1 MIELMNSVTENTGEI
16 TKGMQQV
23 LNENF
28 RNTNKKVSK
37 QEDYLNNDWTF
48 KMLSGVLLCLS
59 KNSAQDLTKEICTWM
74 QMLMT
79 KNLKSSKKN
88 VNH

>member
-23 LNENF
+23 LNENS

-37 QEDYLNNDWTF
+37 QEDYLNNDQTF
-48 KMLSGVLLCLS
+48 KM
-59 KNSAQDLTKEICTWM
+59 
-74 QMLMT
+74 
-79 KNLKSSKKN
+79 
-88 VNH
+88 

>member
-23 LNENF
+23 LNENS

-37 QEDYLNNDWTF
+37 QEDYLNNDQTF

-59 KNSAQDLTKEICTWM
+59 KNSTQDLTKEICTWM